1 MIDEP
6 GAIEATETAEATR
19 SQDQNKKKC
28 PQKKKCQKKIAL
40 LRKLPFLLV
49 YRPFRNDPQCKLSFK
64 WTSGVQPSSSQP
76 ACLGSGEPCL
86 GTYCPHGARGFW
98 ELGAT
103 ENLGLPWDFLS
114 SDEIWP
120 LGLLSGCLQA
130 EPVRQRQDGGVT
142 CVAGCSEAWLLHPTR
157 IIVPSSCREKKG
169 ENNVVA
175 PSCTTSCVVRL
186 WPLGMKW
193 ARSTMIPSAASAC
206 FCSSF
211 CRPKVPKVPKVIGSP
226 CSTTGHQVQGGS
238 DSSLWMAIGHMML
251 DLCYDTAGV

>member
-1 MIDEP
+1 M
-6 GAIEATETAEATR
+6 
-19 SQDQNKKKC
+19 S
-28 PQKKKCQKKIAL
+28 KKIAL

-142 CVAGCSEAWLLHPTR
+142 CVAGCSEAWTTTSNQDYSSIQLPGRKRGKQCGGPFLYNFLRCSPLALGDEVSPVHHDPFGSLRLLLQLLLPAQSAQSAQSHWFTMFNNR
-157 IIVPSSCREKKG
+157 PSSSG
-169 ENNVVA
+169 GF
-175 PSCTTSCVVRL
+175 RL
-186 WPLGMKW
+186 QLVNGN
-193 ARSTMIPSAASAC
+193 
-206 FCSSF
+206 
-211 CRPKVPKVPKVIGSP
+211 RP
-226 CSTTGHQVQGGS
+226 H
-238 DSSLWMAIGHMML
+238 DA
-251 DLCYDTAGV
+251 

>member
-19 SQDQNKKKC
+19 SQDQNKKKMP
-28 PQKKKCQKKIAL
+28 PQKKMSKKIAL

-103 ENLGLPWDFLS
+103 QNLGLPWDFLS

-142 CVAGCSEAWLLHPTR
+142 CVAGCSEA
-157 IIVPSSCREKKG
+157 
-169 ENNVVA
+169 
-175 PSCTTSCVVRL
+175 
-186 WPLGMKW
+186 
-193 ARSTMIPSAASAC
+193 
-206 FCSSF
+206 
-211 CRPKVPKVPKVIGSP
+211 
-226 CSTTGHQVQGGS
+226 
-238 DSSLWMAIGHMML
+238 
-251 DLCYDTAGV
+251 